1 MNKLKFLELTTLLI
15 SMFCIRVSAQQ
26 NEISTISP
34 DKNLII
40 SVRLKDVAEKK
51 DMLVYSVD
59 YKGKPVVL
67 ESELGL
73 TGTLK
78 CTENF
83 SIKEVR
89 TSSKDSIWHP
99 IYGERNSY
107 TNRYNESV
115 IVLNQ
120 SGKVGVLEFVVRA
133 YNEGIAFRYFFPE
146 KPTGGTYLRITNE
159 STGFTFSE
167 GTKAWV
173 TGSAQGAY
181 SLKPLKEWP
190 TECERPLTLELENGL
205 YASLAEAEMVDYSR
219 TKFSLDANKTNTVKC
234 AMYEGVDLFTPFA
247 TPWRVIMV
255 AEKPGQLVENN
266 FILLNLNPPCK
277 ITNTDW
283 IKPGKIMRETTL
295 SAKGSKELIDFAVK
309 HHIKYIHFDAG
320 WYGYEYV
327 VGSDATKVSVDP
339 RRNRNSD
346 LNLQVVIR
354 YAKEKGIG
362 VFLYVNQ
369 RALANQLDDILPLYQ
384 KWGVAGIK
392 FGFVEVGSHR
402 WTTWLHEAVKK
413 CAKYN
418 LMVDIHDEYRPTG
431 FSRTYPNLLTQEGI
445 RGNEEMPPA
454 TNSTVQPFTRFLAG
468 PADHTICYYHQR
480 GLKPGQN
487 IPDTRYINTTSG
499 HQLGLAVVFYSP
511 LQFLYWYDKPSDVQD
526 EPELEFFDQVP
537 VVWDDTKVLVG
548 KIGEYISVARRS
560 GKEWFVGSVTNT
572 DARTLKLSLDFLP
585 AGKKFEASIY
595 SDDETIKTPT
605 KVGIKR
611 MTVNSKTILDVD
623 LKASGGQAIH
633 IVAKQ

>member
-1 MNKLKFLELTTLLI
+1 
-15 SMFCIRVSAQQ
+15 
-26 NEISTISP
+26 
-34 DKNLII
+34 
-40 SVRLKDVAEKK
+40 
-51 DMLVYSVD
+51 
-59 YKGKPVVL
+59 
-67 ESELGL
+67 
-73 TGTLK
+73 
-78 CTENF
+78 
-83 SIKEVR
+83 
-89 TSSKDSIWHP
+89 
-99 IYGERNSY
+99 
-107 TNRYNESV
+107 
-115 IVLNQ
+115 
-120 SGKVGVLEFVVRA
+120 
-133 YNEGIAFRYFFPE
+133 
-146 KPTGGTYLRITNE
+146 
-159 STGFTFSE
+159 
-167 GTKAWV
+167 
-173 TGSAQGAY
+173 
-181 SLKPLKEWP
+181 
-190 TECERPLTLELENGL
+190 
-205 YASLAEAEMVDYSR
+205 MVDYSR